1 MTHHIDDTNKM
12 ITAVEWLFLMLN
24 NPNRDQE
31 FANKILEGA
40 KVMEW
45 KQLVD
50 AWVNG
55 NNCEPKEVT
64 QDYAE
69 KYYKEVYGVE
79 GAPDTS
85 SPNIKNK

>member
-1 MTHHIDDTNKM
+1 MKQQ
-12 ITAVEWLFLMLN
+12 TAVEWLIENTAMSN
-24 NPNRDQE
+24 DIWADEIKQ
-31 FANKILEGA
+31 A

-55 NNCEPKEVT
+55 NDCEPKEVT

-79 GAPDTS
+79 GTPDTS

>member
-1 MTHHIDDTNKM
+1 MVIEN
-12 ITAVEWLFLMLN
+12 TAMSNDIWADEIK
-24 NPNRDQE
+24 Q
-31 FANKILEGA
+31 A

-55 NNCEPKEVT
+55 NDCEPKEVT

-79 GAPDTS
+79 GTPDTS